1 MKKNLK
7 RIRNIVL
14 WLLLI
19 VVLVNVFAPLYCKK
33 PDTKFEEILKQTEFT
48 SDTPGGE
55 RIRCIDDNE
64 EALLWR
70 LRLIGAAKKSI
81 VLATF
86 DLRAD
91 ESGSDL
97 LAALNHAAERGVEI
111 KLLIDGIYQ
120 QLFLNG
126 SKEFQALATREN
138 VEVGVYNPVTPVGLF
153 KLNYRMHDK
162 YVIVDD
168 EKYLLGGR
176 NSNDIFLGDYT
187 TDINVDRDILVCD
200 TTKGEGESLQELEA
214 YFQQIWN
221 EDCVKIKGGRKN
233 NSSEI
238 SVSEKNADDSGSK
251 ESDSKSSK
259 TVNKKVNAD
268 IEAASDTQGNLSK
281 YEKQYQSLEARYAAL
296 IEKYPDIETYNSW
309 KKDTIPANKITLLNN
324 GTQAGPKTPLV
335 LQAIRYLSQEADSV
349 TIQTP
354 YVICNGYMYDTLT
367 EIASHAQLKII
378 LNAVEKGSNP
388 WGCTDYLNQK
398 KKILKTGA
406 DVYELM
412 NEVPVH
418 TKAILSDERLSIVG
432 SYNLDM
438 RSTYLDT
445 ELMLVID
452 SRELN
457 QQIQST
463 ENVYMEKSKE
473 VLSNGQETE
482 GAQYET
488 KVLNWQKKLFYGVL
502 RIIIRPLRQL
512 L

>member
-1 MKKNLK
+1 M
-7 RIRNIVL
+7 
-14 WLLLI
+14 
-19 VVLVNVFAPLYCKK
+19 LVNVFAPLYCRK
-33 PDTKFEEILKQTEFT
+33 PDGKFAETLKQTEFT
-48 SDTPGGE
+48 SETPGGE
-55 RIRCIDDNE
+55 WIRCIDDNE

-70 LRLIGAAKKSI
+70 LRMIGAAKKSI

-91 ESGSDL
+91 ESGTDL
-97 LAALNHAAERGVEI
+97 LAALNHAAEKGVEI

-126 SKEFQALATREN
+126 SKEFQALAAREN
-138 VEVGVYNPVTPVGLF
+138 VEVGVYNPVSPVGIF

-168 EKYLLGGR
+168 KMYLLGGR

-187 TDINVDRDILVCD
+187 TDVNVDRDILVCD
-200 TTKGEGESLQELEA
+200 TTNGKGESLQELEA

-221 EDCVKIKGGRKN
+221 EDCVKIKGGRKK

-238 SVSEKNADDSGSK
+238 SVSEEAADDSEGT
-251 ESDSKSSK
+251 ESNLKNPDIVNGKS
-259 TVNKKVNAD
+259 NAENEITD
-268 IEAASDTQGNLSK
+268 ETQERLSK
-281 YEKQYQSLEARYAAL
+281 YEKQYQSLEMRYASL
-296 IEKYPDIETYNSW
+296 KEKYTDIEDYSSW
-309 KKDTIPANKITLLNN
+309 QEDTIPANKITLVNN
-324 GTQAGPKTPLV
+324 GTHAGPKTPLV
-335 LQAIRYLSQEADSV
+335 LQTIRYLAQNADNV

-354 YVICNGYMYDTLT
+354 YVICNGYMYDTLN
-367 EIASHAQLKII
+367 EIAFHARLKII

-398 KKILKTGA
+398 KKILNTGA

-418 TKAILSDERLSIVG
+418 TKAVLLDDRLSVVG

-452 SRELN
+452 SKELN

-463 ENVYMEKSKE
+463 ESTYIEKSKE

-482 GAQYET
+482 GGQYET

>member
-1 MKKNLK
+1 M
-7 RIRNIVL
+7 
-14 WLLLI
+14 
-19 VVLVNVFAPLYCKK
+19 LVNVFAPLYCRK
-33 PDTKFEEILKQTEFT
+33 PDGKFAETLKQTEFT

-70 LRLIGAAKKSI
+70 LRMIGAAKKSI

-91 ESGSDL
+91 ESGTDL
-97 LAALNHAAERGVEI
+97 LAALNHAAEKGVEI

-126 SKEFQALATREN
+126 SKEFQALAAREN
-138 VEVGVYNPVTPVGLF
+138 VEVGVYNPVSPVGIF

-168 EKYLLGGR
+168 KMYLLGGR

-187 TDINVDRDILVCD
+187 TDVNVDRDILVCD
-200 TTKGEGESLQELEA
+200 TTNGKGESLQELEA

-221 EDCVKIKGGRKN
+221 EDCVKIKGGRKK

-238 SVSEKNADDSGSK
+238 SVSEEAADDSEGT
-251 ESDSKSSK
+251 ESNLKNPDIVNGKS
-259 TVNKKVNAD
+259 NAENEITD
-268 IEAASDTQGNLSK
+268 ETQERLSK
-281 YEKQYQSLEARYAAL
+281 YEKQYQSLEMRYASL
-296 IEKYPDIETYNSW
+296 KEKYTDIEDYNSW
-309 KKDTIPANKITLLNN
+309 QEDTIPANKITLVNN
-324 GTQAGPKTPLV
+324 GTHAGPKTPLV
-335 LQAIRYLSQEADSV
+335 LQTIRYLAQNADNV

-354 YVICNGYMYDTLT
+354 YVICNGYMYDTLN

-398 KKILKTGA
+398 KKILNTGA

-418 TKAILSDERLSIVG
+418 TKAVLLDDRLSVVG

-452 SRELN
+452 SKELN

-463 ENVYMEKSKE
+463 ESTYIEKSKE

-482 GAQYET
+482 GGQYET

>member
-1 MKKNLK
+1 M
-7 RIRNIVL
+7 
-14 WLLLI
+14 
-19 VVLVNVFAPLYCKK
+19 LVNVFAPLYCRK
-33 PDTKFEEILKQTEFT
+33 PDEKFAEMLKQTEFT

-70 LRLIGAAKKSI
+70 LRMIGAAKKSI

-91 ESGSDL
+91 ESGTDL
-97 LAALNHAAERGVEI
+97 LAALNHAAEKGVEI

-126 SKEFQALATREN
+126 SKEFQALAAREN
-138 VEVGVYNPVTPVGLF
+138 VEVGVYNPVSPVGIF

-168 EKYLLGGR
+168 KMYLLGGR

-187 TDINVDRDILVCD
+187 TDVNVDRDILVCD
-200 TTKGEGESLQELEA
+200 TTNGKGESLQELEA

-221 EDCVKIKGGRKN
+221 EDCVKIKGGRKK

-238 SVSEKNADDSGSK
+238 SVSEEAADDSEGT
-251 ESDSKSSK
+251 ESNLKNPDIVNGKS
-259 TVNKKVNAD
+259 NAENEITD
-268 IEAASDTQGNLSK
+268 ETQERLSK
-281 YEKQYQSLEARYAAL
+281 YEKQYQSLEMRYASL
-296 IEKYPDIETYNSW
+296 KEKYTDIEDYSSW
-309 KKDTIPANKITLLNN
+309 QEDTIPANKITLVNN
-324 GTQAGPKTPLV
+324 GTHAGPKTPLV
-335 LQAIRYLSQEADSV
+335 LQTIRYLAKNADNV

-354 YVICNGYMYDTLT
+354 YVICNGYMYDTLN

-398 KKILKTGA
+398 KKILNTGA
-406 DVYELM
+406 DVYE
-412 NEVPVH
+412 
-418 TKAILSDERLSIVG
+418 G

-452 SRELN
+452 SKELN
-457 QQIQST
+457 QQIQFT
-463 ENVYMEKSKE
+463 EGTYIEKSKE

-482 GAQYET
+482 GGQYET
-488 KVLNWQKKLFYGVL
+488 KELNWQKKLFYGVL

>member
-1 MKKNLK
+1 M
-7 RIRNIVL
+7 
-14 WLLLI
+14 
-19 VVLVNVFAPLYCKK
+19 LVNVFAPLYCRK
-33 PDTKFEEILKQTEFT
+33 PDGKFAETLKQTEFT

-70 LRLIGAAKKSI
+70 LRMIGAAKKSI

-91 ESGSDL
+91 ESGTDL
-97 LAALNHAAERGVEI
+97 LAALNHAAEKGVEI

-126 SKEFQALATREN
+126 SKEFQALAAREN
-138 VEVGVYNPVTPVGLF
+138 VEVGVYNPVSPVGIF

-168 EKYLLGGR
+168 KMYLLGGR

-187 TDINVDRDILVCD
+187 TDVNVDRDILVCD
-200 TTKGEGESLQELEA
+200 TTNGKGESLQELEA

-221 EDCVKIKGGRKN
+221 EDCVKIKGGRKK

-238 SVSEKNADDSGSK
+238 SVSEEAADDSEGT
-251 ESDSKSSK
+251 ESNLKNPDIVNGKS
-259 TVNKKVNAD
+259 NAENEITD
-268 IEAASDTQGNLSK
+268 ETQERLSK
-281 YEKQYQSLEARYAAL
+281 YEKQYQSLEMRYASL
-296 IEKYPDIETYNSW
+296 KEKYTDIEDYSSW
-309 KKDTIPANKITLLNN
+309 QEDTIPANKITLVNN
-324 GTQAGPKTPLV
+324 GTHAGPKTPLV
-335 LQAIRYLSQEADSV
+335 LQTIRYLAQNADNV

-354 YVICNGYMYDTLT
+354 YVICNGYMYDTLN
-367 EIASHAQLKII
+367 EIAFHARLKII

-398 KKILKTGA
+398 KKILNTGA

-418 TKAILSDERLSIVG
+418 TKAVLLDDRLSVVG

-452 SRELN
+452 SKELN

-463 ENVYMEKSKE
+463 ESTYIEKSKE

>member
-1 MKKNLK
+1 M
-7 RIRNIVL
+7 
-14 WLLLI
+14 
-19 VVLVNVFAPLYCKK
+19 LVNVFAPLYCRK
-33 PDTKFEEILKQTEFT
+33 PDEKFAEMLKQTEFT

-70 LRLIGAAKKSI
+70 LRMIGAAKKSI

-91 ESGSDL
+91 ESGTDL
-97 LAALNHAAERGVEI
+97 LAALNHAAEKGVEI

-126 SKEFQALATREN
+126 SKEFQALAAREN
-138 VEVGVYNPVTPVGLF
+138 VEVGVYNPVSPVGIF

-168 EKYLLGGR
+168 KMYLLGGR

-187 TDINVDRDILVCD
+187 TDVNVDRDILVCD
-200 TTKGEGESLQELEA
+200 TTNGKGESLQELEA

-221 EDCVKIKGGRKN
+221 EDCVKIKGGRKK

-238 SVSEKNADDSGSK
+238 SVSEEAADDSEGT
-251 ESDSKSSK
+251 ESNLKNPDIVNGKS
-259 TVNKKVNAD
+259 NAENEITD
-268 IEAASDTQGNLSK
+268 ETQERLSK
-281 YEKQYQSLEARYAAL
+281 YEKQYQSLEMRYASL
-296 IEKYPDIETYNSW
+296 KEKYTDIEDYSSW
-309 KKDTIPANKITLLNN
+309 QEDTIPANKITLVNN
-324 GTQAGPKTPLV
+324 GTHAGPKTPLV
-335 LQAIRYLSQEADSV
+335 LQTIRYLAKNADNV

-354 YVICNGYMYDTLT
+354 YVICNGYMYDTLN
-367 EIASHAQLKII
+367 EIAFHARLKII

-398 KKILKTGA
+398 KKILNTGA

-418 TKAILSDERLSIVG
+418 TKAVLLDDRLSVVG

-452 SRELN
+452 SKELN

-463 ENVYMEKSKE
+463 EGTYIEKSKE

-482 GAQYET
+482 GVQYET

>member
-1 MKKNLK
+1 M
-7 RIRNIVL
+7 
-14 WLLLI
+14 
-19 VVLVNVFAPLYCKK
+19 LVNVFAPLYCRK
-33 PDTKFEEILKQTEFT
+33 PDEKFAEMLKQTEFT

-70 LRLIGAAKKSI
+70 LRMIGAAKKSI

-91 ESGSDL
+91 ESGTDL
-97 LAALNHAAERGVEI
+97 LAALNHAAEKGVEI

-126 SKEFQALATREN
+126 SKEFQALAAREN
-138 VEVGVYNPVTPVGLF
+138 VEVGVYNPVSPVGIF

-168 EKYLLGGR
+168 KMYLLGGR

-200 TTKGEGESLQELEA
+200 TTNGKGESLQDLEA

-221 EDCVKIKGGRKN
+221 EGCVKIKGGRKK

-238 SVSEKNADDSGSK
+238 SVLEEAADDSEGS
-251 ESDSKSSK
+251 ESNLKNPDIVNGKS
-259 TVNKKVNAD
+259 NAENEITD
-268 IEAASDTQGNLSK
+268 ETQERLSK
-281 YEKQYQSLEARYAAL
+281 YEKQYQSLEMRYASL
-296 IEKYPDIETYNSW
+296 KEKYTDIEDYSSW
-309 KKDTIPANKITLLNN
+309 QEDTIPANKITLVNN
-324 GTQAGPKTPLV
+324 GTHAGPKTPLV
-335 LQAIRYLSQEADSV
+335 LQTIRYLAKNADNV

-354 YVICNGYMYDTLT
+354 YVICNGYMYDTLN

-398 KKILKTGA
+398 KKILNTGA

-418 TKAILSDERLSIVG
+418 TKAVLLDDRLSVVG

-452 SRELN
+452 SKELN

-463 ENVYMEKSKE
+463 EGTYIEKSKE

-482 GAQYET
+482 GVQYET

>member
-1 MKKNLK
+1 M
-7 RIRNIVL
+7 
-14 WLLLI
+14 
-19 VVLVNVFAPLYCKK
+19 LVNVFAPLYCRK
-33 PDTKFEEILKQTEFT
+33 PDEKFAEMLKQTEFT

-70 LRLIGAAKKSI
+70 LRMIGAAKKSI

-91 ESGSDL
+91 ESGTDL
-97 LAALNHAAERGVEI
+97 LAALNHAAEKGGEI

-126 SKEFQALATREN
+126 SKEFQALAAREN
-138 VEVGVYNPVTPVGLF
+138 VEVGVYNPVSPVGIF

-168 EKYLLGGR
+168 KMYLLGGR

-187 TDINVDRDILVCD
+187 SDINVDRDILVCD
-200 TTKGEGESLQELEA
+200 TTNGKGESLQELEA

-221 EDCVKIKGGRKN
+221 EDCVKIKGGRKK

-238 SVSEKNADDSGSK
+238 SVSEEAADDSEGT
-251 ESDSKSSK
+251 ESNLKNPDIVNGKS
-259 TVNKKVNAD
+259 NAENEITD
-268 IEAASDTQGNLSK
+268 ETQERLSK
-281 YEKQYQSLEARYAAL
+281 YEKQYQSLEMRYASL
-296 IEKYPDIETYNSW
+296 KEKYTDIEDYNSW
-309 KKDTIPANKITLLNN
+309 QEDTIPANKITLVNN
-324 GTQAGPKTPLV
+324 GTHAGPKTPLV
-335 LQAIRYLSQEADSV
+335 LQTIRYLAKNADNV

-354 YVICNGYMYDTLT
+354 YVICNGYMYDTLN

-398 KKILKTGA
+398 KKILNTGA

-418 TKAILSDERLSIVG
+418 TKAVLLDDRLSVVG

-452 SRELN
+452 SKELN

-463 ENVYMEKSKE
+463 EGTYIEKSKE

-482 GAQYET
+482 GVQYET

>member
-1 MKKNLK
+1 M
-7 RIRNIVL
+7 
-14 WLLLI
+14 
-19 VVLVNVFAPLYCKK
+19 LVNVFAPLYCRK
-33 PDTKFEEILKQTEFT
+33 PDGKFAETLKQTEFT

-70 LRLIGAAKKSI
+70 LRMIGAAKKSI

-91 ESGSDL
+91 ESGTDL
-97 LAALNHAAERGVEI
+97 LAALNHAAEKGVEI

-126 SKEFQALATREN
+126 SKEFQALAARED
-138 VEVGVYNPVTPVGLF
+138 VEVGVYNPVSPVGIF

-168 EKYLLGGR
+168 KMYLLGGR

-200 TTKGEGESLQELEA
+200 TTNGKGESLQELEA

-221 EDCVKIKGGRKN
+221 EDCVKIKGGRKK

-238 SVSEKNADDSGSK
+238 SVSEEAADDSEGT
-251 ESDSKSSK
+251 ESNLKNPDIVNGKS
-259 TVNKKVNAD
+259 NAENEITD
-268 IEAASDTQGNLSK
+268 ETQERLSK
-281 YEKQYQSLEARYAAL
+281 YEKQYQSLEMRYASL
-296 IEKYPDIETYNSW
+296 KEKYTDIEDYSSW
-309 KKDTIPANKITLLNN
+309 QEDTIPANKITLVNN
-324 GTQAGPKTPLV
+324 GTHAGPKTPLV
-335 LQAIRYLSQEADSV
+335 LQTIRYLAQNAENV

-354 YVICNGYMYDTLT
+354 YVICNGYMYDTLN
-367 EIASHAQLKII
+367 EIAFHARLKII

-398 KKILKTGA
+398 KKILNTGA

-418 TKAILSDERLSIVG
+418 TKAVLLDDRLSVVG

-452 SRELN
+452 SKELN

-463 ENVYMEKSKE
+463 ESTYIEKSKE

-482 GAQYET
+482 GGQYET

>member
-1 MKKNLK
+1 M
-7 RIRNIVL
+7 
-14 WLLLI
+14 
-19 VVLVNVFAPLYCKK
+19 LVNVFAPLYCRK
-33 PDTKFEEILKQTEFT
+33 PDGKFAETLKQTEFT

-70 LRLIGAAKKSI
+70 LRMIGAAKKSI

-91 ESGSDL
+91 ESGTDL
-97 LAALNHAAERGVEI
+97 LAALNHAAEKGVEI

-126 SKEFQALATREN
+126 SKEFQALAAREN
-138 VEVGVYNPVTPVGLF
+138 VEVGVYNPVSPVGIF

-168 EKYLLGGR
+168 KMYLLGGR

-187 TDINVDRDILVCD
+187 TDVNVDRDILVCD
-200 TTKGEGESLQELEA
+200 TTNGKGESLQELEA

-221 EDCVKIKGGRKN
+221 EDCVKIKGGRKK

-238 SVSEKNADDSGSK
+238 SVSEEAADDSEGT
-251 ESDSKSSK
+251 ESNLKNPDIVNGKS
-259 TVNKKVNAD
+259 NAENEITD
-268 IEAASDTQGNLSK
+268 ETQERLSK
-281 YEKQYQSLEARYAAL
+281 YEKQYQSLEMRYASL
-296 IEKYPDIETYNSW
+296 KEKYTDIEDYSSW
-309 KKDTIPANKITLLNN
+309 QEDTIPANKITLVNN
-324 GTQAGPKTPLV
+324 GTHAGPKTPLV
-335 LQAIRYLSQEADSV
+335 LQTIRYLAQNAENV

-354 YVICNGYMYDTLT
+354 YVICNGYMYDTLN

-378 LNAVEKGSNP
+378 LNAVEEGSNP

-398 KKILKTGA
+398 KKILNTGA

-418 TKAILSDERLSIVG
+418 TKAVLLDDRLSVVG

-452 SRELN
+452 S
-457 QQIQST
+457 
-463 ENVYMEKSKE
+463 K
-473 VLSNGQETE
+473 
-482 GAQYET
+482 
-488 KVLNWQKKLFYGVL
+488 
-502 RIIIRPLRQL
+502 
-512 L
+512 

>member
-1 MKKNLK
+1 M
-7 RIRNIVL
+7 
-14 WLLLI
+14 
-19 VVLVNVFAPLYCKK
+19 LVNVFAPLYCRK
-33 PDTKFEEILKQTEFT
+33 PDEKFAEMLKQTEFT

-70 LRLIGAAKKSI
+70 LRMIGAAKKSI

-91 ESGSDL
+91 ESGTDL
-97 LAALNHAAERGVEI
+97 LAALNHAAEKGVEI

-126 SKEFQALATREN
+126 SKEFQALAAREN
-138 VEVGVYNPVTPVGLF
+138 VEVGVYNPVSPVGIF

-168 EKYLLGGR
+168 KMYLLGGR

-187 TDINVDRDILVCD
+187 TDVNVDRDILVCD
-200 TTKGEGESLQELEA
+200 TTNGKGESLQDLEA

-221 EDCVKIKGGRKN
+221 EGCVKIKGGRKK

-238 SVSEKNADDSGSK
+238 SVLEEAADDSEGS
-251 ESDSKSSK
+251 ESNLKNPDIVNGKS
-259 TVNKKVNAD
+259 NAENEITD
-268 IEAASDTQGNLSK
+268 ETQERLSK
-281 YEKQYQSLEARYAAL
+281 YEKQYQSLEMRYASL
-296 IEKYPDIETYNSW
+296 KEKYTDIEDYSSW
-309 KKDTIPANKITLLNN
+309 QEDTIPANKITLVNN
-324 GTQAGPKTPLV
+324 GTHAGPKTPLV
-335 LQAIRYLSQEADSV
+335 LQTIRYLAKNADNV

-354 YVICNGYMYDTLT
+354 YVICNGYMYDTLN

-398 KKILKTGA
+398 KKILNTGA

-418 TKAILSDERLSIVG
+418 TKAVLLDDRLSVVG

-452 SRELN
+452 SKELN

-463 ENVYMEKSKE
+463 EGTYIEKSKE

-482 GAQYET
+482 GVQYET

>member
-1 MKKNLK
+1 M
-7 RIRNIVL
+7 
-14 WLLLI
+14 
-19 VVLVNVFAPLYCKK
+19 LVNVFAPLYCRK
-33 PDTKFEEILKQTEFT
+33 PDGKFAELLKQTEFT

-70 LRLIGAAKKSI
+70 LRMIGAAKKSI

-91 ESGSDL
+91 ESGTDL
-97 LAALNHAAERGVEI
+97 LAALNHAAEKGVEI

-126 SKEFQALATREN
+126 SKEFQALAAREN
-138 VEVGVYNPVTPVGLF
+138 VEVGVYNPVSPVGLF

-168 EKYLLGGR
+168 KMYLLGGR

-200 TTKGEGESLQELEA
+200 TANGKGESLQDLEA

-221 EDCVKIKGGRKN
+221 EDCVKIKSGRKKN
-233 NSSEI
+233 NSDI
-238 SVSEKNADDSGSK
+238 SVSEKVADDSEGT
-251 ESDSKSSK
+251 ESNLKNSDIVNGKSNAENEITDK
-259 TVNKKVNAD
+259 TQEK
-268 IEAASDTQGNLSK
+268 LSK
-281 YEKQYQSLEARYAAL
+281 YEKQYQSLEMRYASL
-296 IEKYPDIETYNSW
+296 KEKYTDIEDYSSW
-309 KKDTIPANKITLLNN
+309 QEDTIPANKITLVNN
-324 GTQAGPKTPLV
+324 GTHAGPKTPLV
-335 LQAIRYLSQEADSV
+335 LQTIRYLAQNADNV

-354 YVICNGYMYDTLT
+354 YVICNGYMYDTLN

-398 KKILKTGA
+398 KKILNTGA

-418 TKAILSDERLSIVG
+418 TKAVLLDDRLSVVG

-452 SRELN
+452 NKELN

-463 ENVYMEKSKE
+463 EGIYIEKSKE

-482 GAQYET
+482 GVQYET